1 MNLNKLPTPI
11 VIRRP
16 LITIAESISGG
27 FILNQALEFIKY
39 DSEEYYVYDHIVKGL
54 MSPDSFD
61 LVVTQLE
68 QKGLLRSRVVDGYG
82 SEYQLNSKEL
92 EKAIEAY
99 KFSPLELGESIVIN
113 PNLVTIAGTLAGGII
128 LEDLSLINMY
138 VEYKSFETSGMT
150 LEEFNSA
157 TQVLLTKSLV
167 EPNTSPNPPT
177 YKLDREVFDKAIEKL
192 QQPGL
197 ICVDRCQSTNT
208 QENAIEVQE
217 LNDLI
222 KNYFKEGSFGTIEE
236 TEGGYLSNKFLVSA
250 TIRGF
255 GENAGDWI
263 GHKKALEASGLSPEV
278 FKETIACLLETNSIE
293 TKTDSIGKH
302 YRYKQEEK

>member
-1 MNLNKLPTPI
+1 MSLNKLPSPI

-16 LITIAESISGG
+16 LITIAGVEGG
-27 FILNQALEFIKY
+27 FILTQLVKLLSY
-39 DSEEYYVYDHIVKGL
+39 DEHGYYDYDHIAKDVMGL
-54 MSPDSFD
+54 DSFD
-61 LVVTQLE
+61 LTVTQLRKE
-68 QKGLLRSRVVDGYG
+68 GYLRSKIVVGYG
-82 SEYQLNSKEL
+82 GEYQLDSNAV

>member
-113 PNLVTIAGTLAGGII
+113 PNLVTIAGTIAGGIV
-128 LEDLSLINMY
+128 LEELSTLNIY
-138 VEYKSFETSGMT
+138 VGYESFEPSGMT
-150 LEEFNSA
+150 LEEFYLT
-157 TQVLLTKSLV
+157 TQGLLSKSLV
-167 EPNTSPNPPT
+167 KANSPHKPPA
-177 YKLDREVFDKAIEKL
+177 YKLNQEGFDKAIE
-192 QQPGL
+192 
-197 ICVDRCQSTNT
+197 
-208 QENAIEVQE
+208 E
-217 LNDLI
+217 L
-222 KNYFKEGSFGTIEE
+222 
-236 TEGGYLSNKFLVSA
+236 GGQD
-250 TIRGF
+250 G
-255 GENAGDWI
+255 
-263 GHKKALEASGLSPEV
+263 
-278 FKETIACLLETNSIE
+278 
-293 TKTDSIGKH
+293 
-302 YRYKQEEK
+302 